1 MNTIERRV
9 RAVDGW
15 QQRHLVPG
23 FVFGIVK
30 KFGDDRAGSLAA
42 LFAYYAFVA
51 VFPLLLALTTVLGVV
66 LNGHPGLRH
75 RVLTSAL
82 ADFPIIGTQVVHAI
96 HPLHGSTFTLIVGL
110 LGLLWG
116 GLGVTQVS
124 QHAMAQV
131 WNVPGVV
138 RPNFV
143 KRMLRGVAFLCTLG
157 AGVVVTTV
165 LASLATFGAAGGVA
179 KVAGAAGSVILNV
192 GLFVLAFRI
201 TTPADVDTRPLLP
214 GAVFAGVAW
223 SVLQAL
229 GGYLVGHQLRHA
241 QEVYGF
247 FGSVLGLLSWLY
259 LGAQVTLY
267 AAEVNVVVARRLWP
281 RSIVQPPLTRAD
293 ERTLAAIVRQEERR
307 PEQSVTVT
315 FEPDPQDQPATRDAP
330 VATAVPANST
340 NRS

>member
-30 KFGDDRAGSLAA
+30 KFGDDRAGALAA

-51 VFPLLLALTTVLGVV
+51 VFPLVLALTTVMGFV
-66 LNGHPGLRH
+66 LNGHPALRH

-82 ADFPIIGTQVVHAI
+82 ADFPIIGTQVVRAI
-96 HPLHGSTFTLIVGL
+96 HPLHGSTFTLVVGL

-124 QHAMAQV
+124 QYAMAQV

-138 RPNFV
+138 RPNFIT
-143 KRMLRGVAFLCTLG
+143 RLLRGIAFLGTLG
-157 AGVVVTTV
+157 AGVAITTV
-165 LASLATFGAAGGVA
+165 LASVSTFGAAGGLA
-179 KVAGAAGSVILNV
+179 KVGGALASVILNI

-201 TTPADVDTRPLLP
+201 TTPAEVETRPLVP

-229 GGYLVGHQLRHA
+229 GGLGINSGTPRRST
-241 QEVYGF
+241 
-247 FGSVLGLLSWLY
+247 GSSAPCSACCRGSTWAPSSPSTQPRPTWWWP
-259 LGAQVTLY
+259 GASGP
-267 AAEVNVVVARRLWP
+267 AASCSHR
-281 RSIVQPPLTRAD
+281 
-293 ERTLAAIVRQEERR
+293 
-307 PEQSVTVT
+307 
-315 FEPDPQDQPATRDAP
+315 
-330 VATAVPANST
+330 
-340 NRS
+340 